1 MKMIYIHFYSIS
13 VRTDQLLADLR
24 NMQRMVNPANHVV
37 VMDDVDCI
45 SSFCVD
51 PQKVC
56 PSVIPQIHS
65 VQTIDLKLHIA
76 YCV

>member
-1 MKMIYIHFYSIS
+1 
-13 VRTDQLLADLR
+13 
-24 NMQRMVNPANHVV
+24 MVNPANHVV

-65 VQTIDLKLHIA
+65 VQTIDLKLHIVFDHYIREVFA
-76 YCV
+76 VAVHSNGHQLMYLGLATDD